1 MVTTSRQ
8 HYLDF
13 DKYWL
18 NVKFNMHLN
27 YFDPMHT
34 LFEGRQDAMEVHER
48 ERERERER
56 FCLVVNQTQNVS
68 F

>member
-13 DKYWL
+13 DKCWL

-27 YFDPMHT
+27 YFDYMHT
-34 LFEGRQDAMEVHER
+34 LFEGHQDAMVVHER
-48 ERERERER
+48 ERERERGD
-56 FCLVVNQTQNVS
+56 FVCL
-68 F
+68 